1 MYAFVQ
7 DNIFG
12 FCWEI
17 KKYYVDAA
25 CPSIKDKA
33 SLLVPYLHILQGKT
47 FLWNEIVKMK
57 RQCNTDISWLTE
69 LYIILK

>member
-7 DNIFG
+7 DKIFG
-12 FCWEI
+12 LCWEI

-47 FLWNEIVKMK
+47 VLWNEIVKMK
-57 RQCNTDISWLTE
+57 GQCKTGILWLTE
-69 LYIILK
+69 LSIILK